1 MIAMLKVALRAPLIR
16 SAAGDIYDREEINRN
31 LDQAE
36 FVRNNLKKGDQP
48 VFRRSSHSTQ
58 PL

>member
-36 FVRNNLKKGDQP
+36 FVRNNLKGDQP

-58 PL
+58 PI